1 MVDDKIIDLTKT
13 KYQWLYTDHDDHEFL
28 HFVESVSSWDEAC
41 WELHDSQFGSSD
53 TPPWTSACGVNVLF
67 SFPGIFSRMGA
78 MRCDACC
85 DAISITKGKGSA
97 INDDTCRKIRVRR

>member
-1 MVDDKIIDLTKT
+1 MADENKRIDLTKT

-28 HFVESVSSWDEAC
+28 HFVESVSSWDENC
-41 WELHDSQFGSSD
+41 WVLHDSQFVE
-53 TPPWTSACGVNVLF
+53 PNRLPWTSACKLNVHF

-85 DAISITKGKGSA
+85 DAIGITKGKGSA
-97 INDDTCRKIRVRR
+97 INDSTCQVL